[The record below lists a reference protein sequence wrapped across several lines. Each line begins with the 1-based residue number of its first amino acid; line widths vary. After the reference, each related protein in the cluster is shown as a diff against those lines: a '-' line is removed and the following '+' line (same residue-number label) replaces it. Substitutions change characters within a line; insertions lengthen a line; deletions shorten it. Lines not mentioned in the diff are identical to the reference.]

1 MLIISGNMNKTTEL
15 IESGVY
21 LLFNKGEV
29 VYIGES
35 GSLYSR
41 IGTHRKN
48 KLFDSFRVLSCK
60 QSRRRYWE
68 KVLIKKFLPRYNKKH
83 TPKVSSEE
91 LKTSEVSY
99 FDWRTSAERLK
110 CLVEADKIYQTLLKD
125 LKTCPRSQFLQKV
138 DLEFEL
144 KDMIWRHGKQFD
156 DHWVLHREVC
166 RELVPKEL
174 VYSAR

>member
-1 MLIISGNMNKTTEL
+1 MNKTTAL

-29 VYIGES
+29 IYIGES

-41 IGTHRKN
+41 IGIHRKD
-48 KLFDSFRVLSCK
+48 KLFDSFRVLPCK

-68 KVLIKKFLPRYNKKH
+68 KVLIKKFLPRYNKKYA
-83 TPKVSSEE
+83 PKGSSEE

-99 FDWRTSAERLK
+99 FDWRPSTERLK
-110 CLVEADKIYQTLLKD
+110 CLVEADNRYQTLLKD
-125 LKTCPRSQFLQKV
+125 LKTCPRSQFLQKIE
-138 DLEFEL
+138 LESEL
-144 KDMIWRHGKQFD
+144 KQLIWRHGKQFD
-156 DHWVLHREVC
+156 DRWVLHREVC

-174 VYSAR
+174 VYRAR